1 MKHIS
6 KAQKTAI
13 LGFVL
18 FVSMVLVSVF
28 SEKGFVTAYD
38 FRNELETLE
47 ITNEKLSADNTLLKD
62 EVTALKSDSFAV
74 EKVARGKLNLVKPG
88 EVVYQIIPKKQ
99 LP

>member
-28 SEKGFVTAYD
+28 SEKGFMTAYD

-47 ITNEKLSADNTLLKD
+47 SANKKLSTDNALLKN
-62 EVTALKSDSFAV
+62 EITALKSDSFAV
-74 EKVARGKLNLVKPG
+74 EKIARCKLNFVKPG
-88 EVVYQIIPKKQ
+88 
-99 LP
+99 